1 MFYTGNSVQ
10 AVPLHQL
17 QQFPDV
23 IGMASALHL
32 FSLQL
37 IGFTLWITERERDP
51 LSSTIAKQSSSEYMT
66 NQVHAEQICFKIS
79 ALTTHNAHDQMSN
92 LQLHLQLQ
100 RAFLAD
106 PVKL

>member
-17 QQFPDV
+17 KQFPDV

-37 IGFTLWITERERDP
+37 IGFTLWITEREREIH
-51 LSSTIAKQSSSEYMT
+51 LAVQQQSR
-66 NQVHAEQICFKIS
+66 
-79 ALTTHNAHDQMSN
+79 AHLN
-92 LQLHLQLQ
+92 T
-100 RAFLAD
+100 
-106 PVKL
+106 

>member
-32 FSLQL
+32 FFLQL
-37 IGFTLWITERERDP
+37 IRFTLRITERDP
-51 LSSTIAKQSSSEYMT
+51 LSSTVAKQSSSEYMT